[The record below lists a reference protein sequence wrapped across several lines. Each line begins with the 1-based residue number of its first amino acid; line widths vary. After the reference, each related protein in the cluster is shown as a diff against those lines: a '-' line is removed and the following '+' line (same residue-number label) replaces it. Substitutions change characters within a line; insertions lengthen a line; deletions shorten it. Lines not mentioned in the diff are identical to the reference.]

1 MSAYKSRN
9 ALMNGV
15 GSIKRAQ
22 STVLTE
28 VLMASAALVIGMSIL
43 AYFSS
48 FTTSYTRQVELANLV
63 NYEAANQVVRL
74 IAYDSTSKSVWLL
87 LRRLDGT
94 PRNFLLMLDV
104 DGDFLN
110 CRSVYVYVEP
120 SDENGIVCD
129 GSDGDC
135 VSSCFYYDRYVS
147 SKEVLVWTKDG
158 LIPLYDFLKRQSP
171 QQVGL
176 IRIPYPNPAAGYR
189 TQNTII
195 RVDLDKPAPETARVY
210 LGIEHDGRIY
220 VVRVYEVSL
229 S

>member
-1 MSAYKSRN
+1 
-9 ALMNGV
+9 V
-15 GSIKRAQ
+15 EHIKRAQ

-28 VLMASAALVIGMSIL
+28 VLIASAALVIGMSIL

-48 FTTSYTRQVELANLV
+48 FTSSYTQQVELANLV

-94 PRNFLLMLDV
+94 PRNFLLMLSV
-104 DGDFLN
+104 GNSFLN
-110 CRSVYVYVEP
+110 CGSIYVYVEP
-120 SDENGIVCD
+120 RDTNGIVCD
-129 GSDGDC
+129 VGDGDC
-135 VSSCFYYDRYVS
+135 VSSCSFYDKYVS
-147 SKEVLVWTKDG
+147 SRDTLVWTKDG

-176 IRIPYPNPAAGYR
+176 IKIPYPNPAAGYS
-189 TQNTII
+189 TENMII
-195 RVDLDKPAPETARVY
+195 RVDLGGLAPETARVY

-220 VVRVYEVSL
+220 VVRIYEVSL